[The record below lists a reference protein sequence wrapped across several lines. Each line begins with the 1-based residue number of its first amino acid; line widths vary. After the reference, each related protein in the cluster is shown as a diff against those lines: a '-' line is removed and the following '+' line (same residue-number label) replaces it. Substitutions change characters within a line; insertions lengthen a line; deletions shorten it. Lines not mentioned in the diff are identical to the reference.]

1 MSGQTDADAARM
13 RLEVLLRERS
23 SEVERLEARV
33 AGLERRLA
41 ERSALIRR
49 LAREICDD
57 DVLVMS
63 WLAAGS
69 RAPIGGNAGFR
80 RWVETT
86 ELTAADVET
95 TMKELWRREAPRAE
109 DGEP

>member
-1 MSGQTDADAARM
+1 VSGQPDAGRL
-13 RLEVLLRERS
+13 RLEALLREKS
-23 SEVERLEARV
+23 SEVERLSARV

-41 ERSALIRR
+41 DRSRLIRR

-69 RAPIGGNAGFR
+69 RPPIGGNAGLR

-95 TMKELWRREAPRAE
+95 TMKELWRREAPRAGDE
-109 DGEP
+109 EP

>member
-1 MSGQTDADAARM
+1 MSGQPDAARM
-13 RLEVLLRERS
+13 RLEDLLREKS
-23 SEVERLEARV
+23 AEVERLRARV

-41 ERSALIRR
+41 DRSRLARR
-49 LAREICDD
+49 LAREVCDD

-63 WLAAGS
+63 WLEAGS
-69 RAPIGGNAGFR
+69 RPPIGGGAGFR

-95 TMKELWRREAPRAE
+95 TMKELWRREAPRAGDE
-109 DGEP
+109 EP